1 MSRPRVFFYVQHL
14 QGVGHLYRASRIS
27 RALTDAG
34 LEVDLVSG
42 GVPVPGLDAGGASL
56 HQLEPVK
63 CPDGDFKTLRDESGA
78 PIDEVFRDRRRDA
91 LLSLFRER
99 RPQAVV
105 IEAFP
110 FGRRQMRFELLPLLE
125 AASAASPRPRVVCSV
140 RDILQET
147 TKPKRVRETVDVVNR
162 HFDAVWVHGDPG
174 FATFE
179 ETFPAAGD
187 IDDKIHY
194 TGFVAGSAGGEAP
207 PGGTDGG
214 EILVSAGG
222 GATQSETLLHTALAA
237 RPLSR
242 LGDRPWRLLAGPNLP
257 DGEFD
262 RIKAAAPK
270 GVIVEPNR
278 DDFSALLRGCAI
290 SVSQAGYNT
299 VVELLQA
306 GCRSLV
312 VPYAAGGETEQS
324 FRAAR
329 LHHHRLA
336 EWVDE
341 AVLSPESLAR
351 AIDKTFRTHPSK
363 VTDFNLNGAGKS
375 AELLSSWLAG

>member
-42 GVPVPGLDAGGASL
+42 GVPVPGLDTGGANL

-63 CPDGDFKTLRDESGA
+63 CPNGDFKTLCDENGET
-78 PIDEVFRDRRRDA
+78 IDEEFRNRRRDA
-91 LLSLFRER
+91 LLDLFRKR

-105 IEAFP
+105 IEACP

-125 AASAASPRPRVVCSV
+125 AAAAASPRPRVICSV

-147 TKPKRVRETVDVVNR
+147 TKPERVRETVDAVNR
-162 HFDAVWVHGDPG
+162 YFDAVWVHGDPG

-187 IDDKIHY
+187 IGGKIHY

-222 GATQSETLLHTALAA
+222 GATQSETLLHAALAA
-237 RPLSR
+237 RTLSR

-262 RIKAAAPK
+262 RIKAAAPE
-270 GVIVEPNR
+270 GVTVEPNR
-278 DDFSALLRGCAI
+278 NDFSSLLRGCAV

-306 GCRSLV
+306 GCRSVV
-312 VPYAAGGETEQS
+312 VPYAARGETEQS

-329 LHHHRLA
+329 LHHRGLA

-341 AVLSPESLAR
+341 AGLSPESLAA
-351 AIDKTFRTHPSK
+351 AIDKAFHTSPPR
-363 VTDFNLNGAGKS
+363 VADLNLNGAGKS